1 MSTYN
6 LTKNLQ
12 TWLHE
17 CSFPPKQT
25 WKKIVR
31 SAVSKLHQTNRNIRM
46 INNNDFY
53 RFQSIIQNQNPYV
66 SSGLFRL
73 NQSKSLFVYL
83 YASLYSLSSV
93 TDSLYLQTMQHRVPW
108 HFSTYLFL
116 PVDRWLTN
124 VRTYWSRDQITNSF
138 EVHLSAD
145 LCAMTNDDNYIFLP
159 STGIKYFTWL
169 PDKRSACTL

>member
-108 HFSTYLFL
+108 HFFNISVLARRPVTYKCTYILVQGSDHQLFRGTPL
-116 PVDRWLTN
+116 CRPVC
-124 VRTYWSRDQITNSF
+124 Y
-138 EVHLSAD
+138 
-145 LCAMTNDDNYIFLP
+145 
-159 STGIKYFTWL
+159 
-169 PDKRSACTL
+169 DKWW